1 MTKQHIITDI
11 IDNLETIINH
21 LGLLRFMPRGLISN
35 IGKHLSKL
43 NNFVLSELMVTLK
56 IISSELVENNWKK

>member
-1 MTKQHIITDI
+1 MKKQHIITEI
-11 IDNLETIINH
+11 IENLENIINH

-35 IGKHLSKL
+35 IGKHLTKL

-56 IISSELVENNWKK
+56 IISSELVENNWEK